1 MLLVSTRKQE
11 QPYHHGELRSALV
24 LAATEL
30 LAEGGLASI
39 SLREVARRAGVSH
52 NAPYRHFA
60 DRDSLL
66 ASLATQGFVQLGQE
80 MDRQSGGLAELGQCY
95 VRFALAQPG
104 HFALMFSVTLD
115 KRRYPELQ
123 QASAALYARL
133 AAAVQVAAPQHT
145 QQIATLAAWSLVHG
159 LAHLLQEQQLS
170 ETLGAGQGAD
180 ELTEQ
185 VTRLFIRL
193 L

>member
-1 MLLVSTRKQE
+1 MSTVKQE
-11 QPYHHGELRSALV
+11 QPYHHGELRSALL
-24 LAATEL
+24 LAATAL

-66 ASLATQGFVQLGQE
+66 AALATIGFVQLGQE
-80 MDRQSGGLAELGQCY
+80 MDQQHGGLAELGQCY
-95 VRFALAQPG
+95 VHFALTQPG
-104 HFALMFSVTLD
+104 YFALMFSVSLD
-115 KRRYPELQ
+115 KRRYPGLQ
-123 QASAALYARL
+123 QASAALHARL
-133 AAAVQVAAPQHT
+133 TAAVQVAAPQHSQPIT
-145 QQIATLAAWSLVHG
+145 VLAAWSLVHG

-170 ETLGAGQGAD
+170 ETLGTGLNVEALA
-180 ELTEQ
+180 EQ
-185 VTRLFIRL
+185 VTQLFASL

>member
-1 MLLVSTRKQE
+1 MLSVSTRKQE
-11 QPYHHGELRSALV
+11 QPYHHGELRGALL

-66 ASLATQGFVQLGQE
+66 ASLAIQGFVQLGQE
-80 MDRQSGGLAELGQCY
+80 MGRQSGGLAELGQCY

-104 HFALMFSVTLD
+104 HFGLMFGATLD

-123 QASAALYARL
+123 QASAALHARL
-133 AAAVQVAAPQHT
+133 AAAVQVAAPQRA
-145 QQIATLAAWSLVHG
+145 QPVATLAAWSLVHG

-170 ETLGAGQGAD
+170 EALGTD

-185 VTRLFIRL
+185 VTRLFVSL

>member
-1 MLLVSTRKQE
+1 MSTRKPE
-11 QPYHHGELRSALV
+11 QSYHHGELRSALV

-30 LAEGGLASI
+30 LVEGGLASI

-66 ASLATQGFVQLGQE
+66 AALATQGFIQLEQA
-80 MDRQSGGLAELGQCY
+80 MDQQPGGLAELGQCY

-104 HFALMFSVTLD
+104 HFALMFSVSLD

-123 QASAALYARL
+123 QAAAALHARL
-133 AAAVQVAAPQHT
+133 VAVVQVAAPQRPH
-145 QQIATLAAWSLVHG
+145 QVATLAAWSLVHG
-159 LAHLLQEQQLS
+159 LAHLLQEQQLG
-170 ETLGAGQGAD
+170 ETLGPGLSAEQLA
-180 ELTEQ
+180 EQ
-185 VTRLFIRL
+185 VTQLFARL